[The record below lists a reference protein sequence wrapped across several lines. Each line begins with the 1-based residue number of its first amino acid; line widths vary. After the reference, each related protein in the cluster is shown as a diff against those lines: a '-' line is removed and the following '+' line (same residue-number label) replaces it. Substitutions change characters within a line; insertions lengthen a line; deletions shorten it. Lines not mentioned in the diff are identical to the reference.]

1 MKLNLPVKSL
11 LLALALTV
19 SAAVC
24 WELFLRS
31 KGLKPNFDD
40 GPELWAN
47 SRAMVYQ
54 PSNKATVF
62 IGSSRIK
69 YDLDIPTWESA
80 TKTQAVQLAMVG
92 SSPRALLTNLANDPE
107 FKGRLV
113 VDITEVLFFSQS
125 PRLAISPMAG
135 INYYTKRTPAQAA
148 SFAVDKYLE
157 ANLVMLNQDFYSLN
171 GLLTHL
177 YVPNRMGVYAGLDF
191 PVGFGETAYSRQT
204 AMSAAFLADTNRIN
218 KVRGIWGF
226 VAKMDPTPPVTGKA
240 LDVILAS
247 VKQDVDKIKARG
259 GDVVFLRT
267 PSSGPFFMGESMGYP
282 RAKYW
287 DRLIVTTGCKGVF
300 FKDYPALANLVCPE
314 FSHLK
319 PSDAVVYTNGMIA
332 ALKQQTDWKL

>member
-24 WELFLRS
+24 WELYLRS
-31 KGLKPNFDD
+31 KGIEPDFDD
-40 GPELWAN
+40 SPELWAN
-47 SRAMVYQ
+47 ARAMAYE
-54 PSNKATVF
+54 PADKATVF

-69 YDLDIPTWESA
+69 YDLDIPTWES
-80 TKTQAVQLAMVG
+80 KTNTRAVQLAMVG
-92 SSPRALLTNLANDPE
+92 SSPRSILADLANDSL

-113 VDITEVLFFSQS
+113 VDVTEVLFFNNAPYVLAS
-125 PRLAISPMAG
+125 PEEG
-135 INYYTKRTPAQAA
+135 INYYKKRTPAQTA

-157 ANLVMLNQDFYSLN
+157 ANLVLLDRDFYSVN
-171 GLLTHL
+171 GLLNHL

-191 PVGFGETAYSRQT
+191 PVGFGSTRYNRQT
-204 AMSAAFLADTNRIN
+204 KMTASFLADTSRIN
-218 KVRGIWGF
+218 QVRGIWSML
-226 VAKMDPTPPVTGKA
+226 AKENTAPPIGGKE
-240 LDVILAS
+240 LDSFLAS
-247 VKQDVDKIKARG
+247 VKQDVEKIKARG

-287 DRLIVTTGCKGVF
+287 DRLLTTTGCKGIY
-300 FKDYPALANLVCPE
+300 FKDYTALANLVCPE

-319 PSDAVVYTNGMIA
+319 PSDAIVYTNGMIA

>member
-24 WELFLRS
+24 WELYLRS
-31 KGLKPNFDD
+31 KGVEPDFDD
-40 GPELWAN
+40 SPELWAN
-47 SRAMVYQ
+47 ARAMAYE
-54 PSNKATVF
+54 PADKATVF

-69 YDLDIPTWESA
+69 YDLDIPTWES
-80 TKTQAVQLAMVG
+80 KTNTHAVQLAMVG
-92 SSPRALLTNLANDPE
+92 SSPRSILANLANDPN
-107 FKGRLV
+107 FKGKLV
-113 VDITEVLFFSQS
+113 VDVTEVLFFNTTPYVLAS
-125 PRLAISPMAG
+125 PEEG
-135 INYYTKRTPAQAA
+135 INYYTKRTPAQTA

-157 ANLVMLNQDFYSLN
+157 ANLVLLDRDFYSVN
-171 GLLTHL
+171 GLLNHL

-191 PVGFGETAYSRQT
+191 PIGFGFTCYNRQT
-204 AMSAAFLADTNRIN
+204 KMTASFLADTNRIN
-218 KVRGIWGF
+218 QVRGIWGM
-226 VAKMDPTPPVTGKA
+226 VAKMRSAPPISGKE
-240 LDVILAS
+240 LDSFLAA

-287 DRLIVTTGCKGVF
+287 DRLLTTTGCKGIY

-314 FSHLK
+314 FSHLT
-319 PSDAVVYTNGMIA
+319 PDDAVVYTNGMIA
-332 ALKQQTDWKL
+332 ALKQQTNWKL